1 ETVSAT
7 HWNVLQH
14 YNIGVDVCD
23 KWADGTGHLAIIH
36 EKSPADIQYYTFD
49 QLKAY
54 SNQFAHVLQHAGVA
68 RGDRVGILLAQ
79 GIETAIAHI
88 ACYKLGLIAIPL
100 FSLFGSDALAYRLS
114 NSGARALVTNAEGV
128 AKLAAIETPLSELK
142 TVVDIDTTQDTQAE
156 PTTLAFWPALQQQP
170 DTFEPVP
177 TLADD
182 PAVIIYTPG
191 TTGKPKGALHA
202 HRVLLGHLP
211 GV

>member
-7 HWNVLQH
+7 HWNVPQY

-23 KWADGTGHLAIIH
+23 KWADGTGRLAIIH

-54 SNQFAHVLQHAGVA
+54 SNQFARVLQKSGAA

-100 FSLFGSDALAYRLS
+100 FSLFGSDALAYRLT
-114 NSGARALVTNAEGV
+114 NSGTRVLVTNTEGI
-128 AKLAAIETPLSELK
+128 AKLATISDPLPQLT
-142 TVVDIDTTQDTQAE
+142 TVIDI
-156 PTTLAFWPALQQQP
+156 
-170 DTFEPVP
+170 
-177 TLADD
+177 
-182 PAVIIYTPG
+182 
-191 TTGKPKGALHA
+191 
-202 HRVLLGHLP
+202 HRKSTRLNS
-211 GV
+211 